1 MVQSLDFT
9 CGCIF
14 FISFVFL
21 VTLYAIV
28 GVFCHYA
35 NKCDKILVNVIRCS
49 NIFLIFVADNVLKG
63 KKMEKV
69 IIDLLP
75 YLISG
80 LFAAIGWQFR
90 EGYLLK
96 TKVAVLETD
105 LENLQEAMNKDID
118 ALNKNIETIQKRQD
132 SHSKKQDELVNLIT
146 DFKLEVVKQ
155 ISEMSSNLKNLNKS
169 LMYDDDGV
177 LTEKRSKG
185 K

>member
-1 MVQSLDFT
+1 
-9 CGCIF
+9 
-14 FISFVFL
+14 
-21 VTLYAIV
+21 
-28 GVFCHYA
+28 
-35 NKCDKILVNVIRCS
+35 
-49 NIFLIFVADNVLKG
+49 
-63 KKMEKV
+63 MEKV

-177 LTEKRSKG
+177 LTEKRSHG